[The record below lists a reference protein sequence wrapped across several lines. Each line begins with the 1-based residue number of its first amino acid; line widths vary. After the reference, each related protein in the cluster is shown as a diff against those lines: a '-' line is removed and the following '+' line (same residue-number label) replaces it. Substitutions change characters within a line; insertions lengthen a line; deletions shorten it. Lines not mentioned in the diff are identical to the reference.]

1 MVYNEPLNISKGII
15 TMNENELT
23 GTQTFLLFGIVCLA
37 SAVAVGY
44 GFKKISD
51 HFNKPAPFYGYT
63 TDNIEL

>member
-1 MVYNEPLNISKGII
+1 
-15 TMNENELT
+15 MNENELT